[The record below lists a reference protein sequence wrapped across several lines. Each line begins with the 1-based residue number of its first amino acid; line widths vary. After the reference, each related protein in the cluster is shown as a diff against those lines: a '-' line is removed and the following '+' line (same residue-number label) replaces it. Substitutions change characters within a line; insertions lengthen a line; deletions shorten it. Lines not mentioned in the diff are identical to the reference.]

1 MNYNS
6 KHFNEK
12 YNKRNLDILYIQLDN
27 QYESKGQIHS
37 VHKLLVNVYKKA
49 SLQVGELL
57 KKIVSLVYVTF
68 ICTVHQ

>member
-12 YNKRNLDILYIQLDN
+12 YNKRNLDILYKQLDN

-49 SLQVGELL
+49 SLQVDELL

-68 ICTVHQ
+68 TCTVHQ